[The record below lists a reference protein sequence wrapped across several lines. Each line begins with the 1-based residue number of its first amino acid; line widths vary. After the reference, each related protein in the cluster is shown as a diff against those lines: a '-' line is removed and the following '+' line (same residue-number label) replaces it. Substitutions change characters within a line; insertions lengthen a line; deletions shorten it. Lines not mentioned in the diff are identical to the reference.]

1 MANLLDGKVIAMTGA
16 GRGIGRE
23 CALLA
28 ASEGARVVVNDPGV
42 NPDGSGTDSGPAQQV
57 VDEIKKMG
65 GDAVANLSD
74 VSTMDGGESVI
85 KTALD
90 TYGKLDGLINLAAI
104 LRDRMIFNL
113 TEEEWDDVIRVDLKG
128 HFTTIK
134 PAAVLMRQQ
143 RYGRIVNYS
152 SVSGLQGNSGQA
164 NYGAAKAGVAGL
176 TRVAARDLG
185 RYGVTVNCIAPGA
198 ATRLTATVPASAREM
213 RARSGIAGA
222 GGPATAPAPA
232 AAAAPEADPMRGP
245 DMVAPMTVYLLLDEA
260 WNINGRIFQVAGG
273 HVGLLQDMYPPFK
286 NIYKHGKWTLD
297 ELRML
302 VPQRLVN
309 GVVNPALPPDYLD
322 VPGRRSKKAAEAVT
336 T

>member
-1 MANLLDGKVIAMTGA
+1 MGNLLEGKVVAMTGS

-42 NPDGSGTDSGPAQQV
+42 NPDGSGHDDGPAAQV
-57 VDEIKKMG
+57 VAEIKKAG
-65 GDAVANLSD
+65 GEAVANFAD
-74 VSTMDGGESVI
+74 VSSMEGGESI
-85 KTALD
+85 IRTALD
-90 TYGKLDGLINLAAI
+90 TWGKLDGLINLAAI
-104 LRDRMIFNL
+104 LRDRMVFNL
-113 TEEEWDDVIRVDLKG
+113 TEEEWDDVIRIDLKG
-128 HFTTIK
+128 HFATIK
-134 PAAVLMRQQ
+134 PASVVMRQQ
-143 RYGRIVNYS
+143 RYGRIVNFS

-198 ATRLTATVPASAREM
+198 STRLTATVPQASRELRAAR
-213 RARSGIAGA
+213 GIAGA
-222 GGPATAPAPA
+222 GGPATTPA
-232 AAAAPEADPMRGP
+232 AATQAANRAAEEAAAMRGP

-273 HVGLLQDMYPPFK
+273 QVGLLQDMYPPFK

-302 VPQRLVN
+302 VPQQLMA
-309 GVVNPALPPDYLD
+309 GVQNPAPPANDLAI
-322 VPGRRSKKAAEAVT
+322 PGRG
-336 T
+336 

>member
-1 MANLLDGKVIAMTGA
+1 MTGA

-42 NPDGSGTDSGPAQQV
+42 NPDGSGTDNGPAAQV
-57 VDEIKKMG
+57 VEEIKKAG
-65 GDAVANLSD
+65 GEAVANFAD
-74 VSTMDGGESVI
+74 VSTMEGGESVI
-85 KTALD
+85 RSALD

-113 TEEEWDDVIRVDLKG
+113 NEDEWDDVIRVDLKG

-134 PAAVLMRQQ
+134 PASVLMRQQ

-198 ATRLTATVPASAREM
+198 STRLTATVPQASRELRAAR
-213 RARSGIAGA
+213 GIAGA
-222 GGPATAPAPA
+222 GGAAPAPA
-232 AAAAPEADPMRGP
+232 TNQAAQEAAAMRGP

-302 VPQRLVN
+302 VPQQLMA
-309 GVVNPALPPDYLD
+309 GVVNPAPPADDLQ
-322 VPGRRSKKAAEAVT
+322 VPGRG
-336 T
+336 

>member
-1 MANLLDGKVIAMTGA
+1 MAGLLEGKVVAMTGA

-42 NPDGSGTDSGPAQQV
+42 NPDGSGQDDGPAAQV
-57 VDEIKKMG
+57 VDEIKKAG
-65 GDAVANLSD
+65 GTAVANFAD

-85 KTALD
+85 RTALD
-90 TYGKLDGLINLAAI
+90 TYGRLDGLINLAAI
-104 LRDRMIFNL
+104 LRDRMVFNL
-113 TEEEWDDVIRVDLKG
+113 TEEEWDDVIKVDLKG
-128 HFTTIK
+128 HFTTLK

-198 ATRLTATVPASAREM
+198 ATRLTATVPQSARDL
-213 RARSGIAGA
+213 RARSGIAG
-222 GGPATAPAPA
+222 GGPPAPQA
-232 AAAAPEADPMRGP
+232 ALVNRAAEEAANMRGP
-245 DMVAPMTVYLLLDEA
+245 EMVAPMTVYLLLDEA

-273 HVGLLQDMYPPFK
+273 QVGLLQDMYPPFK

-297 ELRML
+297 ELRMI
-302 VPQRLVN
+302 VPQQLMA
-309 GVVNPALPPDYLD
+309 GVVNPAPPPPDLA
-322 VPGRRSKKAAEAVT
+322 VPGRGG
-336 T
+336 

>member
-1 MANLLDGKVIAMTGA
+1 MAGLLEGKVIALTGA

-28 ASEGARVVVNDPGV
+28 ASEGARVIVNDPGV
-42 NPDGSGTDSGPAQQV
+42 NPDGSGHDDGPAAQV
-57 VDEIKKMG
+57 VEEITKAG
-65 GDAVANLSD
+65 GQAVGNFAD
-74 VSTMDGGESVI
+74 VSSMDGGESVI
-85 KTALD
+85 RQALD
-90 TYGKLDGLINLAAI
+90 TWGRLDGLVNLAAV
-104 LRDRMIFNL
+104 LRDRMVFNM
-113 TEEEWDDVIRVDLKG
+113 TEQEWDDVIRIDLKG
-128 HFTTIK
+128 HFTTLK

-198 ATRLTATVPASAREM
+198 STRLTATVPDSAREI
-213 RARSGIAGA
+213 RASRGVAGNA
-222 GGPATAPAPA
+222 PPAQRA
-232 AAAAPEADPMRGP
+232 AEEAANLRGP

-260 WNINGRIFQVAGG
+260 WNINGRIFQVSGG
-273 HVGLLQDMYPPFK
+273 HVGLLQDMYPPFR

-297 ELRML
+297 ELRNL
-302 VPQRLVN
+302 VPTQLMQ
-309 GVVNPALPPDYLD
+309 GVQNPAPPAEDLQ
-322 VPGRRSKKAAEAVT
+322 VPGR
-336 T
+336 

>member
-1 MANLLDGKVIAMTGA
+1 MANLLEGKVIAMTGA

-28 ASEGARVVVNDPGV
+28 ASEGARIVVNDPGV
-42 NPDGSGTDSGPAQQV
+42 NPDGSGTDAGPAQQV
-57 VDEIKKMG
+57 VEEIKKMG
-65 GDAVANLSD
+65 GQAVANLAD

-90 TYGKLDGLINLAAI
+90 TYGRLDGLINLAAI
-104 LRDRMIFNL
+104 LRDRMVFNL

-128 HFTTIK
+128 HFTTLK

-152 SVSGLQGNSGQA
+152 SVSGLNGNSGQA

-198 ATRLTATVPASAREM
+198 ATRLTATVPSSAREM

-222 GGPATAPAPA
+222 QGPATPA
-232 AAAAPEADPMRGP
+232 AAPAQDPAVDPMRGP

-286 NIYKHGKWTLD
+286 NIYKQGKWTLD
-297 ELRML
+297 ELRQL
-302 VPQRLVN
+302 VPAQLMN
-309 GVVNPALPPDYLD
+309 GVVNPAPPPADLSI
-322 VPGRRSKKAAEAVT
+322 PGRPVG
-336 T
+336 

>member
-1 MANLLDGKVIAMTGA
+1 MANLLEGKVVAMTGA

-28 ASEGARVVVNDPGV
+28 ASEGARVIVNDPGV
-42 NPDGSGTDSGPAQQV
+42 SPDGKSHDEGPAAQV
-57 VDEIKKMG
+57 VEEIKKMG
-65 GDAVANLSD
+65 GEAVANFAD
-74 VSTMDGGESVI
+74 VSTMDGGESI
-85 KTALD
+85 IRTALD
-90 TYGKLDGLINLAAI
+90 TWGRLDGLINLAAI
-104 LRDRMIFNL
+104 LRDRMIFNMN
-113 TEEEWDDVIRVDLKG
+113 EEEWDDVIRVDLKG

-134 PAAVLMRQQ
+134 PASVLMRQQ

-198 ATRLTATVPASAREM
+198 TTRLTATVPQSAREL
-213 RARSGIAGA
+213 RAQRGISSA
-222 GGPATAPAPA
+222 GGPATAPQQTEAEKQAAERA
-232 AAAAPEADPMRGP
+232 AAMRGP

-286 NIYKHGKWTLD
+286 NIYKDGKWTLD
-297 ELRML
+297 QLRQL
-302 VPQRLVN
+302 VPAQLMA
-309 GVVNPALPPDYLD
+309 GVQNPAPPPADIQI
-322 VPGRRSKKAAEAVT
+322 PGRDL
-336 T
+336 

>member
-1 MANLLDGKVIAMTGA
+1 MTGA

-42 NPDGSGTDSGPAQQV
+42 NPDGSGHDDGPAAQV
-57 VDEIKKMG
+57 VEEIKKAG
-65 GDAVANLSD
+65 GQAVANFAD
-74 VSTMDGGESVI
+74 VSSMDGGESVI
-85 KTALD
+85 RTALD

-104 LRDRMIFNL
+104 LRDRMVFNL
-113 TEEEWDDVIRVDLKG
+113 TEQEWDDVIRVDLKG

-198 ATRLTATVPASAREM
+198 STRLTATVPQASREL
-213 RARSGIAGA
+213 RAQRGIAGA
-222 GGPATAPAPA
+222 GGPPPA
-232 AAAAPEADPMRGP
+232 ASTNRAAEEAAAMRGP

-297 ELRML
+297 ELRMV
-302 VPQRLVN
+302 VPAQLMA
-309 GVVNPALPPDYLD
+309 GVVNPAPPADDLAI
-322 VPGRRSKKAAEAVT
+322 PGRG
-336 T
+336 

>member
-1 MANLLDGKVIAMTGA
+1 MAGLLDGKVVALTGA

-28 ASEGARVVVNDPGV
+28 AQEGARIVVNDPGV
-42 NPDGSGTDSGPAQQV
+42 GPDGSGQDEGPAAQV
-57 VDEIKKMG
+57 VSEIKAMG
-65 GDAVANLSD
+65 GEAVANFAD
-74 VSTMDGGESVI
+74 VSSMEGGESI
-85 KTALD
+85 IRSALD
-90 TYGKLDGLINLAAI
+90 AYGRLDGLINLAAI
-104 LRDRMIFNL
+104 LRDRMVFNL

-198 ATRLTATVPASAREM
+198 ATRLTATVPQASRELRAAR
-213 RARSGIAGA
+213 GIAGA
-222 GGPATAPAPA
+222 GGPATTPQPNQAASDA
-232 AAAAPEADPMRGP
+232 AAAAMRGP

-286 NIYKHGKWTLD
+286 NIFKNGKWTLE
-297 ELRML
+297 ELRNL
-302 VPQRLVN
+302 VPAQLMN
-309 GVVNPALPPDYLD
+309 GVVNPAPPPADLD
-322 VPGRRSKKAAEAVT
+322 IPGRAVAAANT
-336 T
+336 

>member
-1 MANLLDGKVIAMTGA
+1 MGNLLEGKVIAMTGA

-42 NPDGSGTDSGPAQQV
+42 SPDGTGHDDGPAAQV
-57 VDEIKKMG
+57 VEEIKKMG
-65 GDAVANLSD
+65 GEAVANFAD
-74 VSTMDGGESVI
+74 VSTMEGGESVI
-85 KTALD
+85 RTALD
-90 TYGKLDGLINLAAI
+90 TWGRLDGLINLAAI

-134 PAAVLMRQQ
+134 PASVLMRQQ
-143 RYGRIVNYS
+143 RYGRIVNFS

-198 ATRLTATVPASAREM
+198 ATRLTATVPQSAREL
-213 RARSGIAGA
+213 RAQRGIAAA
-222 GGPATAPAPA
+222 GGPPQSAANRAAEEA
-232 AAAAPEADPMRGP
+232 AAMRTP
-245 DMVAPMTVYLLLDEA
+245 DMVAPMTIYLLLDEA

-273 HVGLLQDMYPPFK
+273 HIGLLADLYPPFR

-302 VPQRLVN
+302 VPTQLMA
-309 GVVNPALPPDYLD
+309 GIANPAPPADD
-322 VPGRRSKKAAEAVT
+322 IKIPGRDF
-336 T
+336 

>member
-1 MANLLDGKVIAMTGA
+1 MGNLLEGKVIAMTGA

-42 NPDGSGTDSGPAQQV
+42 NPDGSGTDNGPAAQV
-57 VDEIKKMG
+57 VEEIKKAG
-65 GDAVANLSD
+65 GEAVGNFAD
-74 VSTMDGGESVI
+74 VSTMEGGESVI
-85 KTALD
+85 RSALD
-90 TYGKLDGLINLAAI
+90 TWGRLDGLINLAAI
-104 LRDRMIFNL
+104 LRDRMVFNL
-113 TEEEWDDVIRVDLKG
+113 NEEEWDDVIRVDLKG

-134 PAAVLMRQQ
+134 PASVLMRQQ

-198 ATRLTATVPASAREM
+198 STRLTATVPQASRELRAAR
-213 RARSGIAGA
+213 GIAGA
-222 GGPATAPAPA
+222 GGAAPAPA
-232 AAAAPEADPMRGP
+232 TNTAAQQAAAMRGP

-302 VPQRLVN
+302 VPQQLMA
-309 GVVNPALPPDYLD
+309 GVVNPAPPADDLQI
-322 VPGRRSKKAAEAVT
+322 PGRG
-336 T
+336 

>member
-1 MANLLDGKVIAMTGA
+1 MGNLLEGKVIAMTGA

-42 NPDGSGTDSGPAQQV
+42 NPDGSGTDNGPAAQV
-57 VDEIKKMG
+57 VEEIKKAG
-65 GDAVANLSD
+65 GEAVANFAD
-74 VSTMDGGESVI
+74 VSTMEGGESVI
-85 KTALD
+85 RSALD

-113 TEEEWDDVIRVDLKG
+113 NEDEWDDVIRVDLKG

-134 PAAVLMRQQ
+134 PASVLMRQQ

-198 ATRLTATVPASAREM
+198 STRLTATVPQASRELRAAR
-213 RARSGIAGA
+213 GIAGA
-222 GGPATAPAPA
+222 GGAAPAPA
-232 AAAAPEADPMRGP
+232 PNQAAREAAALRGP
-245 DMVAPMTVYLLLDEA
+245 GMVAPMTVYLLLDEA

-302 VPQRLVN
+302 VPQQLMA
-309 GVVNPALPPDYLD
+309 GVVNPAPPAEDLMI
-322 VPGRRSKKAAEAVT
+322 PGRG
-336 T
+336 

>member
-1 MANLLDGKVIAMTGA
+1 MANLLEGKVIAMTGA

-28 ASEGARVVVNDPGV
+28 ASEGARVIVNDPGV
-42 NPDGSGTDSGPAQQV
+42 NPDGSGTDNGPAAQV
-57 VDEIKKMG
+57 VEEIKKAG
-65 GDAVANLSD
+65 GEAVANFAD
-74 VSTMDGGESVI
+74 VSTMEGGESVI
-85 KTALD
+85 RTALD
-90 TYGKLDGLINLAAI
+90 TYGRLDGLINLAAI

-113 TEEEWDDVIRVDLKG
+113 TEQEWDDVIRVDLKG

-134 PAAVLMRQQ
+134 PASVLMRQQ

-198 ATRLTATVPASAREM
+198 ATRLTATVPQSARDL
-213 RARSGIAGA
+213 RAARGIAG
-222 GGPATAPAPA
+222 GGAPAPVAGA
-232 AAAAPEADPMRGP
+232 APAPVQAPEADPMRGP

-260 WNINGRIFQVAGG
+260 WNINGRIFQVSGG

-286 NIYKHGKWTLD
+286 NIYKNGRWTLD
-297 ELRML
+297 ELRQL
-302 VPQRLVN
+302 VPAQLMN
-309 GVVNPALPPDYLD
+309 GVANPAAPPADLQ
-322 VPGRRSKKAAEAVT
+322 VPGRDS
-336 T
+336 

>member
-1 MANLLDGKVIAMTGA
+1 MAGLLEGKVIAMTGA

-28 ASEGARVVVNDPGV
+28 ASEGARVIVNDPGV
-42 NPDGSGTDSGPAQQV
+42 NPDGSGQDNAPAAQV
-57 VDEIKKMG
+57 VDEIKKAG
-65 GDAVANLSD
+65 GTGVANFAD

-90 TYGKLDGLINLAAI
+90 TYGRIDGLINLAAI
-104 LRDRMIFNL
+104 LRDRMVFNL
-113 TEEEWDDVIRVDLKG
+113 SEQEWDDVIRVDLKG
-128 HFTTIK
+128 HFTTLK
-134 PAAVLMRQQ
+134 PASIVMRQQ

-152 SVSGLQGNSGQA
+152 SVSGLMGNSGQA

-198 ATRLTATVPASAREM
+198 STRLTATVPQASRDL
-213 RARSGIAGA
+213 RASRGIAG
-222 GGPATAPAPA
+222 GGPPAAANAAAEA
-232 AAAAPEADPMRGP
+232 AAAAMRGP

-273 HVGLLQDMYPPFK
+273 NVGLLQDMYPPFRQINK
-286 NIYKHGKWTLD
+286 PGKWTLD
-297 ELRML
+297 ELRQL
-302 VPQRLVN
+302 VPTALMAGIQ
-309 GVVNPALPPDYLD
+309 NPAPPAEDLQI
-322 VPGRRSKKAAEAVT
+322 PGRNV
-336 T
+336 

>member
-1 MANLLDGKVIAMTGA
+1 MGNLLEGKVIAMTGA

-42 NPDGSGTDSGPAQQV
+42 NPDGSGHDNGPAAQV
-57 VDEIKKMG
+57 VEEIKKAG
-65 GDAVANLSD
+65 GEAVANFAD
-74 VSTMDGGESVI
+74 VSTMEGGESVI

-90 TYGKLDGLINLAAI
+90 TWGRLDGLINLAAI

-134 PAAVLMRQQ
+134 PASVLMRQQ
-143 RYGRIVNYS
+143 RYGRIVNFS

-198 ATRLTATVPASAREM
+198 STRLTATVPQASRELRAAR
-213 RARSGIAGA
+213 GIAGA
-222 GGPATAPAPA
+222 GGAAPAPA
-232 AAAAPEADPMRGP
+232 TNQAAQEAAAMRGP

-273 HVGLLQDMYPPFK
+273 HIGLLQDMYPPFK

-302 VPQRLVN
+302 VPQQLMA
-309 GVVNPALPPDYLD
+309 GVQNPAPPAADLT
-322 VPGRRSKKAAEAVT
+322 VPGRD
-336 T
+336 

>member
-1 MANLLDGKVIAMTGA
+1 MGNLLEGKVIAMTGA

-42 NPDGSGTDSGPAQQV
+42 NPDGSGTDNGPAAQV
-57 VDEIKKMG
+57 VEEIKKAG
-65 GDAVANLSD
+65 GEAVANFAD

-85 KTALD
+85 RSALD

-104 LRDRMIFNL
+104 LRDRMVFNL
-113 TEEEWDDVIRVDLKG
+113 NEDEWDDVIRVDLKG

-134 PAAVLMRQQ
+134 PASVLMRQQ

-198 ATRLTATVPASAREM
+198 STRLTATVPQASRELRAAR
-213 RARSGIAGA
+213 GIAGA
-222 GGPATAPAPA
+222 GGAAPAPA
-232 AAAAPEADPMRGP
+232 TNTAAQEAAAMRGP

-286 NIYKHGKWTLD
+286 NIYKQGKWTLD

-302 VPQRLVN
+302 VPQQLMA
-309 GVVNPALPPDYLD
+309 GVVNPAPPADDLQI
-322 VPGRRSKKAAEAVT
+322 PGRG
-336 T
+336 

>member
-1 MANLLDGKVIAMTGA
+1 MGNLLEGKVIAMTGA

-42 NPDGSGTDSGPAQQV
+42 NPDGSGTDNGPAAQV
-57 VDEIKKMG
+57 VEEIKKAG
-65 GDAVANLSD
+65 GEAVANFAD

-85 KTALD
+85 RSALD

-104 LRDRMIFNL
+104 LRDRMVFNL
-113 TEEEWDDVIRVDLKG
+113 NEDEWDDVIRVDLKG

-134 PAAVLMRQQ
+134 PASVLMRQQ

-198 ATRLTATVPASAREM
+198 STRLTATVPQASRELRAAR
-213 RARSGIAGA
+213 GIAGA
-222 GGPATAPAPA
+222 GGAAPAPA
-232 AAAAPEADPMRGP
+232 TNTAAQEAAAMRGP

-286 NIYKHGKWTLD
+286 NIYKQGKWTLD

-302 VPQRLVN
+302 VPQQLMA
-309 GVVNPALPPDYLD
+309 GVVNPAPPAEDLQI
-322 VPGRRSKKAAEAVT
+322 PGRG
-336 T
+336 

>member
-1 MANLLDGKVIAMTGA
+1 MANLLEGKVIAMTGA

-42 NPDGSGTDSGPAQQV
+42 NPDGSGTDSGPAAQV
-57 VDEIKKMG
+57 VEEIKKAG
-65 GDAVANLSD
+65 GEAVANFAD
-74 VSTMDGGESVI
+74 VSTMEGGESVI
-85 KTALD
+85 KSALD
-90 TYGKLDGLINLAAI
+90 TWGRLDGLINLAAI

-134 PAAVLMRQQ
+134 PASVLMRQQ
-143 RYGRIVNYS
+143 RYGRIVNFS

-198 ATRLTATVPASAREM
+198 STRLTATVPQASRELRAAR
-213 RARSGIAGA
+213 GIAGA
-222 GGPATAPAPA
+222 GGAAPAPA
-232 AAAAPEADPMRGP
+232 TNQAAQEAAAMRGP

-273 HVGLLQDMYPPFK
+273 HVGLLQDMYPPFR

-302 VPQRLVN
+302 VPQQLMA
-309 GVVNPALPPDYLD
+309 GMVNPAPPAEDLLI
-322 VPGRRSKKAAEAVT
+322 PGRG
-336 T
+336 

>member
-1 MANLLDGKVIAMTGA
+1 MAGLLDGKVVAMTGA

-42 NPDGSGTDSGPAQQV
+42 NPDGSGHDDGPAAQV
-57 VDEIKKMG
+57 VSEIKAKG
-65 GDAVANLSD
+65 GTAVANFAD
-74 VSTMDGGESVI
+74 VSSMEGGESI
-85 KTALD
+85 IRTALD
-90 TYGKLDGLINLAAI
+90 TYGRLDGLINLAAI
-104 LRDRMIFNL
+104 LRDRMVFNL

-128 HFTTIK
+128 HFTTLK
-134 PAAVLMRQQ
+134 PAAVVMRQQ

-164 NYGAAKAGVAGL
+164 NYGAAKAGIAGL

-198 ATRLTATVPASAREM
+198 STRLTATVPQASREL
-213 RARSGIAGA
+213 RASRGIAGA
-222 GGPATAPAPA
+222 GGAAPANAAAEA
-232 AAAAPEADPMRGP
+232 AAAAMRGP
-245 DMVAPMTVYLLLDEA
+245 DMVAPMTIYLLLDEA

-286 NIYKHGKWTLD
+286 NIYKDGKWTLD
-297 ELRML
+297 ELRAL
-302 VPQRLVN
+302 VPAQLMA
-309 GVVNPALPPDYLD
+309 GVVNPAPPPADLD
-322 VPGRRSKKAAEAVT
+322 IPGRPVAAPAT
-336 T
+336 

>member
-1 MANLLDGKVIAMTGA
+1 MTGA

-28 ASEGARVVVNDPGV
+28 ASEGARVIVNDPGV
-42 NPDGSGTDSGPAQQV
+42 NPDGSGTDAGPAQQV

-65 GDAVANLSD
+65 GDAVANLAD

-85 KTALD
+85 KSALD
-90 TYGKLDGLINLAAI
+90 AYGKLDGLINLAAI
-104 LRDRMIFNL
+104 LRDRMVFNL

-198 ATRLTATVPASAREM
+198 STRLTATVPSSAREM

-222 GGPATAPAPA
+222 GGPATTPQPSAADKAAAEA
-232 AAAAPEADPMRGP
+232 AAAMRGP

-273 HVGLLQDMYPPFK
+273 QVGLLQDMYPPHKNIFK
-286 NIYKHGKWTLD
+286 NGKWTLD
-297 ELRML
+297 ELRQL
-302 VPQRLVN
+302 VPTQLMN
-309 GVVNPALPPDYLD
+309 GVQNPAPPPADLS
-322 VPGRRSKKAAEAVT
+322 VPGRNA
-336 T
+336 

>member
-1 MANLLDGKVIAMTGA
+1 MANLLEGKVIAMTGA

-42 NPDGSGTDSGPAQQV
+42 NPDGSGTDAGPAQQV
-57 VDEIKKMG
+57 VEEIKKMG
-65 GDAVANLSD
+65 GEAVANLAD
-74 VSTMDGGESVI
+74 VSSMAGGESVI

-90 TYGKLDGLINLAAI
+90 TYGKIDGLINLAAI
-104 LRDRMIFNL
+104 LRDRMVFNL
-113 TEEEWDDVIRVDLKG
+113 SEEEWDDVIRIDLKG

-134 PAAVLMRQQ
+134 PASIVMRQQ

-198 ATRLTATVPASAREM
+198 ATRLTATVPSSAREL
-213 RARSGIAGA
+213 RARSGIAG
-222 GGPATAPAPA
+222 GGGPAPA
-232 AAAAPEADPMRGP
+232 AGAAAPAPPPANDPMRGP

-273 HVGLLQDMYPPFK
+273 HVGLLQDMYPPHK
-286 NIYKHGKWTLD
+286 NIYKNGKWTLD
-297 ELRML
+297 ELRQL
-302 VPQRLVN
+302 VPAQLMN
-309 GVVNPALPPDYLD
+309 GVVNPAPPPADLT
-322 VPGRRSKKAAEAVT
+322 VPGRDS
-336 T
+336 

>member
-1 MANLLDGKVIAMTGA
+1 MGNLLEGKVIAMTGA

-42 NPDGSGTDSGPAQQV
+42 NPDGTGHDDGPAAQV
-57 VDEIKKMG
+57 VEEIKKMG
-65 GDAVANLSD
+65 GEAVANFAD
-74 VSTMDGGESVI
+74 VSTMEGGESVI
-85 KTALD
+85 RTALD
-90 TYGKLDGLINLAAI
+90 TWGRLDGLINLAAI

-134 PAAVLMRQQ
+134 PASVLMRQQ
-143 RYGRIVNYS
+143 RYGRIVNFS

-198 ATRLTATVPASAREM
+198 ATRLTATVPQSAREL
-213 RARSGIAGA
+213 RAQRGIAAA
-222 GGPATAPAPA
+222 GGPPQSAANRAAEEA
-232 AAAAPEADPMRGP
+232 AAMRTP
-245 DMVAPMTVYLLLDEA
+245 DMVAPMTIYLLLDEA

-273 HVGLLQDMYPPFK
+273 HIGLLADLYPPFR

-302 VPQRLVN
+302 VPTQLMA
-309 GVVNPALPPDYLD
+309 GIANPAPPADD
-322 VPGRRSKKAAEAVT
+322 IKIPGRDF
-336 T
+336 

>member
-1 MANLLDGKVIAMTGA
+1 VANLLEGKVIALTGA

-42 NPDGSGTDSGPAQQV
+42 NPDGSGQDDGPAAQV
-57 VDEIKKMG
+57 VEEIKKAG
-65 GDAVANLSD
+65 GEAVANFAD

-85 KTALD
+85 RTALD
-90 TYGKLDGLINLAAI
+90 TYGRLDGLVNLAAI

-113 TEEEWDDVIRVDLKG
+113 NEQEWDDVIRIDLKG

-134 PAAVLMRQQ
+134 PASVLMRQQ

-198 ATRLTATVPASAREM
+198 STRLTATVPQSAREL
-213 RARSGIAGA
+213 RASRGIAGA
-222 GGPATAPAPA
+222 GGPATAPATA
-232 AAAAPEADPMRGP
+232 AASENRAAEEAAAMRGP

-302 VPQRLVN
+302 VPGQLMA
-309 GVVNPALPPDYLD
+309 GVQNPAPPAGDLSI
-322 VPGRRSKKAAEAVT
+322 PGRD
-336 T
+336 

>member
-42 NPDGSGTDSGPAQQV
+42 NPDGSGTDAGPAQQV

-65 GDAVANLSD
+65 GEAVANLAD
-74 VSTMDGGESVI
+74 VSSMEGGESVI

-104 LRDRMIFNL
+104 LRDRMVFNL

-222 GGPATAPAPA
+222 GGPATTPQPSAAEQA
-232 AAAAPEADPMRGP
+232 AAAAAAAMRGP
-245 DMVAPMTVYLLLDEA
+245 DMVAPMTIYLLLDEA

-273 HVGLLQDMYPPFK
+273 QVGLLQDMYPPHKNIFK
-286 NIYKHGKWTLD
+286 NGKWTLD
-297 ELRML
+297 ELRQL
-302 VPQRLVN
+302 VPTQLMN
-309 GVVNPALPPDYLD
+309 GIVNPAPPPADLSI
-322 VPGRRSKKAAEAVT
+322 PGRPV
-336 T
+336 

>member
-1 MANLLDGKVIAMTGA
+1 MANLLEGKVIAMTGA

-28 ASEGARVVVNDPGV
+28 ASEGARVIVNDPGV
-42 NPDGSGTDSGPAQQV
+42 NPDGSGTDSGPAAQV
-57 VDEIKKMG
+57 VEEIKKAG
-65 GDAVANLSD
+65 GEAVANFAD
-74 VSTMDGGESVI
+74 VSTMEGGESVI
-85 KTALD
+85 RTALD
-90 TYGKLDGLINLAAI
+90 TYGRLDGLINLAAI
-104 LRDRMIFNL
+104 LRDRMVFNL

-128 HFTTIK
+128 HFTTLK

-198 ATRLTATVPASAREM
+198 ATRLTATVPSSAREL
-213 RARSGIAGA
+213 RARSGIS
-222 GGPATAPAPA
+222 GGGGPAPA
-232 AAAAPEADPMRGP
+232 AGASTPPPPPADDPMRSPG
-245 DMVAPMTVYLLLDEA
+245 MVAPMTVYLLLDEA
-260 WNINGRIFQVAGG
+260 WNINGRIFQVSGG

-286 NIYKHGKWTLD
+286 NIFKNGRWTLD
-297 ELRML
+297 ELRTV
-302 VPQRLVN
+302 VPAQLMN
-309 GVVNPALPPDYLD
+309 GVVNPAPPPADLTI
-322 VPGRRSKKAAEAVT
+322 PGRDS
-336 T
+336 

>member
-1 MANLLDGKVIAMTGA
+1 MGNLLEGKVIAMTGA

-42 NPDGSGTDSGPAQQV
+42 NPDGTGHDDGPAAQV
-57 VDEIKKMG
+57 VEEIKKMG
-65 GDAVANLSD
+65 GEAVANLAD
-74 VSTMDGGESVI
+74 VSTMEGGESVI
-85 KTALD
+85 RTALD
-90 TYGKLDGLINLAAI
+90 TWGRLDGLINLAAI

-134 PAAVLMRQQ
+134 PASVLMRQQ
-143 RYGRIVNYS
+143 RYGRIVNFS

-198 ATRLTATVPASAREM
+198 ATRLTATVPQSAREL
-213 RARSGIAGA
+213 RAQRGIAAA
-222 GGPATAPAPA
+222 GGPPQSAANRAAEEA
-232 AAAAPEADPMRGP
+232 AAMRTP
-245 DMVAPMTVYLLLDEA
+245 DMVAPMTIYLLLDEA

-273 HVGLLQDMYPPFK
+273 HIGLLADLYPPFR

-302 VPQRLVN
+302 VPTQLMA
-309 GVVNPALPPDYLD
+309 GIANPAPPADD
-322 VPGRRSKKAAEAVT
+322 IKIPGRDF
-336 T
+336 

>member
-1 MANLLDGKVIAMTGA
+1 MGNLLEGKVIAMTGA

-42 NPDGSGTDSGPAQQV
+42 NPDGSGTDNGPAAQV
-57 VDEIKKMG
+57 VEEIKKAG
-65 GDAVANLSD
+65 GEAVANFAD
-74 VSTMDGGESVI
+74 VSTMEGGESVVRS
-85 KTALD
+85 ALD
-90 TYGKLDGLINLAAI
+90 TWGRLDGLINLAAI

-113 TEEEWDDVIRVDLKG
+113 NEEEWDDVIRVDLKG

-134 PAAVLMRQQ
+134 PASVLMRQQ

-198 ATRLTATVPASAREM
+198 STRLTATVPQASRELRAAR
-213 RARSGIAGA
+213 GIAGA
-222 GGPATAPAPA
+222 GGAAPAPA
-232 AAAAPEADPMRGP
+232 TNQAAQEAASMRGP

-302 VPQRLVN
+302 VPQQLMA
-309 GVVNPALPPDYLD
+309 GVVNPAPPADDLQI
-322 VPGRRSKKAAEAVT
+322 PGRG
-336 T
+336 

>member
-1 MANLLDGKVIAMTGA
+1 VGNLLEGKVIAMTGA

-42 NPDGSGTDSGPAQQV
+42 NPDGSGTDNGPAAQV
-57 VDEIKKMG
+57 VEEIKKAG
-65 GDAVANLSD
+65 GEAVANFAD

-90 TYGKLDGLINLAAI
+90 TWGKLDGLINLAAI

-113 TEEEWDDVIRVDLKG
+113 NEEEWDDVIRVDLKG

-134 PAAVLMRQQ
+134 PASVLMRQQ

-198 ATRLTATVPASAREM
+198 STRLTATVPQASRELRAAR
-213 RARSGIAGA
+213 GIAGA
-222 GGPATAPAPA
+222 GGAAPAPA
-232 AAAAPEADPMRGP
+232 TNQAAQEAAAMRGP

-302 VPQRLVN
+302 VPQQLMA
-309 GVVNPALPPDYLD
+309 GVVNPAPPADDLQ
-322 VPGRRSKKAAEAVT
+322 VPGRG
-336 T
+336 